1 MLNMST
7 HIYLVIYYLYQV
19 SYVFSRWWIVDGRN
33 PGNPVILVML
43 IMVYRTTVCTSIM
56 MIQYDIYYIWWLYS
70 VIAIIIW
77 QRGNNK
83 EVSQLA
89 IAL

>member
-33 PGNPVILVML
+33 PVILVML
-43 IMVYRTTVCTSIM
+43 IMVYQYTHYSMYKYNDDTVWYIL
-56 MIQYDIYYIWWLYS
+56 YYLV
-70 VIAIIIW
+70 VIVLLLLF
-77 QRGNNK
+77 GNVVIRK
-83 EVSQLA
+83 LA
-89 IAL
+89 S

>member
-33 PGNPVILVML
+33 PVILVML
-43 IMVYRTTVCTSIM
+43 IMVYHTTVCISIM
-56 MIQYDIYYIWWLYS
+56 MIQYDIYYIWWL
-70 VIAIIIW
+70 
-77 QRGNNK
+77 
-83 EVSQLA
+83 
-89 IAL
+89 

>member
-33 PGNPVILVML
+33 NPVILVML

-56 MIQYDIYYIWWLYS
+56 MIQYGIY
-70 VIAIIIW
+70 
-77 QRGNNK
+77 
-83 EVSQLA
+83 
-89 IAL
+89 